1 MKIRTLTL
9 SPALDYSVGIK
20 GKLTLGAINRT
31 SKEEYEAGGKGI
43 NVSVV
48 LKRLGY
54 PSIALGFLSGF
65 TGDYIEKLLKE
76 EGLTVAFVHTDG
88 ITRINVKI
96 EGNIETAI
104 NGEGPKVKEEDLKKL
119 IERIDECVDGDVL
132 IMSGQIPPTLPD
144 DTYERILE
152 RIQGKNILTVVDS
165 TGKLLTDSLKY
176 HPFLVKPNGEEL
188 GEIVG
193 RVLVSKDDIVKASKE
208 LQKMGARNVLVSLGG
223 QGAILVAEDGKTY
236 FKEAMHDKV
245 VSTVGAG
252 DSMVA
257 GFITGYLKT
266 HDFERALMLALSA
279 GSATAFSKGLATKEK
294 AMTILKKMYG
304 RDEI

>member
-1 MKIRTLTL
+1 MTIRTLTL

-31 SKEEYEAGGKGI
+31 NKEEYEAGGKGI
-43 NVSVV
+43 NVSIV

-65 TGDYIEKLLKE
+65 TGDYIEKLLKA
-76 EGLTVAFVHTDG
+76 EGLETGFVHTAG
-88 ITRINVKI
+88 ITRINVKV
-96 EGNIETAI
+96 EGETETAI
-104 NGEGPKVKEEDLKKL
+104 NGEGPKVKEEELEKL
-119 IERIDECVDGDVL
+119 VEKIDESEDGDVL

-152 RIQGKNILTVVDS
+152 RIQGKKVLTVVDS

-176 HPFLVKPNGEEL
+176 HPFLVKPNGDEL

-193 RVLVSKDDIVKASKE
+193 RSLKTPEEIVEGAKE

-223 QGAILVAEDGKTY
+223 DGAILVAEDGKTY
-236 FKEAMHDKV
+236 HKEAMHDKV

-266 HDFERALMLALSA
+266 HDFERALMLALST

-294 AMTILKKMYG
+294 VMSILKKMYG
-304 RDEI
+304 RDDI

>member
-1 MKIRTLTL
+1 MTIRTLTL

-20 GKLTLGAINRT
+20 GELTLGAINRT
-31 SKEEYEAGGKGI
+31 CKEEYEAGGKGI
-43 NVSVV
+43 NVSIV

-65 TGDYIEKLLKE
+65 TGDYIEELLKK
-76 EGLTVAFVHTDG
+76 EGLQTDFVHTDG
-88 ITRINVKI
+88 ITRINVKV
-96 EGNIETAI
+96 EGDIETAI
-104 NGEGPKVKEEDLKKL
+104 NGEGPKVKEEDLEKL
-119 IERIDECVDGDVL
+119 VSKIDESEDGDVL

-144 DTYERILE
+144 YTYERILE
-152 RIQGKNILTVVDS
+152 RIQRKNVLTVVDS

-193 RVLVSKDDIVKASKE
+193 RKLVTPEDIEEGAKE
-208 LQKMGARNVLVSLGG
+208 LQKLGARNVLVSLGG
-223 QGAILVAEDGKTY
+223 DGAILVAEDGKSY
-236 FKEAMHDKV
+236 RKPAMHSKV
-245 VSTVGAG
+245 ISTVGAG

-257 GFITGYLKT
+257 GFVTGYLKT
-266 HDFERALMLALSA
+266 KDFERALMLALST

-294 AMTILKKMYG
+294 VLEILKTMYG
-304 RDEI
+304 RDDI

>member
-76 EGLTVAFVHTDG
+76 EGLTVGFVHTDG

-96 EGNIETAI
+96 EGDIETAI

-119 IERIDECVDGDVL
+119 IERIDESVDGDVL

-193 RVLVSKDDIVKASKE
+193 RVLVSKDDIVKAAKE

-236 FKEAMHDKV
+236 FKEAMYDKV

>member
-96 EGNIETAI
+96 EGDIETAI

-119 IERIDECVDGDVL
+119 IERIDESVDGDVL

-266 HDFERALMLALSA
+266 HDFERALMLALST

-294 AMTILKKMYG
+294 AMTILRKMYG